1 MKIYGIFFFNFM
13 NNIDGQLLN
22 DFEDNFCKVQK
33 ENGVVDYL
41 YFWQLF

>member
-1 MKIYGIFFFNFM
+1 M

-22 DFEDNFCKVQK
+22 DFEDNYLKVQK
-33 ENGVVDYL
+33 ENVVVDYL